1 MEVCARA
8 AVSDSDK
15 YYLRLRRARD
25 MGMGI
30 GGPFFAGWRVVYPSG
45 DKWDGAFP
53 VADTGP
59 PSPLPPSPKRQHAIT
74 PRSRIIIIPNS
85 YILMQTSAMSFPN
98 MDGAKF

>member
-15 YYLRLRRARD
+15 YYLRLRRARG

-30 GGPFFAGWRVVYPSG
+30 GVPFFVGWRVFYPRG

-59 PSPLPPSPKRQHAIT
+59 PPPSPKT
-74 PRSRIIIIPNS
+74 PARHYS
-85 YILMQTSAMSFPN
+85 LF
-98 MDGAKF
+98 